1 MGPAQGLWIG
11 SLQKRVGITA
21 RIISLMKEVKL
32 LGMASSWLSDI
43 QALRTH
49 ELKMSKKL
57 RMLIVYMNILG
68 QSSNSP
74 NSRVN
79 NLPYR

>member
-1 MGPAQGLWIG
+1 
-11 SLQKRVGITA
+11 
-21 RIISLMKEVKL
+21 MKEVKL